1 MDISGALVLRVSDFG
16 SDQINALAELT
27 VDTIGADKLEESK
40 LRYSLDEKSL
50 HALLLDN
57 DHADFSGVTIS
68 IKDPSKNTLQ
78 GTRLEI
84 VDFQQ
89 EQPSLHVVY
98 GDEVIITLERHE
110 PRIVSSPYSRAHA
123 SNIRPPTEAF

>member
-1 MDISGALVLRVSDFG
+1 MDISGSLVLRVSDFG
-16 SDQINALAELT
+16 SDQINSLAELT
-27 VDTIGADKLEESK
+27 VDIIGADKLEQSK

-50 HALLLDN
+50 YALLLDN
-57 DHADFSGVTIS
+57 DGADFSGVTIN

-78 GTRLEI
+78 GTRLEL

-89 EQPSLHVVY
+89 ERPSLHVVY

-110 PRIVSSPYSRAHA
+110 PRITSSPYSKSHIN
-123 SNIRPPTEAF
+123 NIRPPTDSF